1 MKCKYAKL
9 IDKLS
14 LYSLYQILTKY
25 KVIWSEDLSIGSRSY
40 GVHCARLQ
48 IDQDGPGHVFPTGGF
63 IVVDVDSLELEIGVT
78 IVATG
83 RINAVFIGNHFP
95 ELKKLNTIC
104 DKYSLKFVHK
114 KIIAWLHIPQFF
126 RKQGLLAIP
135 QQSMY
140 AQDTTLEWFS
150 QKSKQSKTIYGQQ
163 QLLQETYRA
172 TNSNRKSN
180 TRHPHFCN

>member
-1 MKCKYAKL
+1 MYIYGCTYTALLTRNNLLAFVLHKGHNVKCKYAKL

-25 KVIWSEDLSIGSRSY
+25 KVIWSEDLSIGSGSY

-48 IDQDGPGHVFPTGGF
+48 IDQDGPRDVFPTGGF

-95 ELKKLNTIC
+95 ELKKLNIIY
-104 DKYSLKFVHK
+104 DK
-114 KIIAWLHIPQFF
+114 IFF
-126 RKQGLLAIP
+126 
-135 QQSMY
+135 
-140 AQDTTLEWFS
+140 
-150 QKSKQSKTIYGQQ
+150 
-163 QLLQETYRA
+163 
-172 TNSNRKSN
+172 
-180 TRHPHFCN
+180 